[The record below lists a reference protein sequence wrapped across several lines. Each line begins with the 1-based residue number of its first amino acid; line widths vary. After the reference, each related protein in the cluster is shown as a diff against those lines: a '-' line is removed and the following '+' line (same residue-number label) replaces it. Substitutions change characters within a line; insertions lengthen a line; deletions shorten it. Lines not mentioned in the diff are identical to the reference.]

1 LEAIYHLHCIEN
13 NSQNIIYPITLNYIN
28 VHCTADDD
36 DDDDVKYS
44 VNNTE

>member
-13 NSQNIIYPITLNYIN
+13 NSQNIIYPEL
-28 VHCTADDD
+28 HCTADDD